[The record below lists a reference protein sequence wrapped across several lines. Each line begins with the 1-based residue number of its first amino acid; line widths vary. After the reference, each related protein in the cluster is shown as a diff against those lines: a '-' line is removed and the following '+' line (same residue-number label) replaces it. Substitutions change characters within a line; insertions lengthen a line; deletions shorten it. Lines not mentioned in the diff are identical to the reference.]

1 MELMKKCV
9 DKYHHYPEEMNP
21 KYRWD
26 NQFYNQVVDL
36 IEVLTAFVRFGDE
49 CEIQLPPP
57 ERNAYLPD
65 IILLR
70 LTDNENDVGIIK
82 PS

>member
-26 NQFYNQVVDL
+26 NQFCNQVVDL

-49 CEIQLPPP
+49 CEIQLPPRSAAP
-57 ERNAYLPD
+57 ICP
-65 IILLR
+65 ILYCS
-70 LTDNENDVGIIK
+70 D
-82 PS
+82 